1 MNLRTQCRNEGLRLK
16 YTKYKTRIFISRG
29 KKIKMH
35 KIRHSHTASAVDIL
49 EKAGPKVQSA
59 KAANK

>member
-1 MNLRTQCRNEGLRLK
+1 M
-16 YTKYKTRIFISRG
+16 
-29 KKIKMH
+29 KMH